1 MKHDLNDLT
10 ERLKFNREHNLS
22 FDSYDLI
29 EEVNEDIELYNSS
42 ALVTVWCDPKDNFVK
57 DYFVIN
63 TEKVGP
69 EEQAAINADK
79 IEFSKDKS
87 SDDIYIITLLEL
99 MDVLEYQSRIV

>member
-22 FDSYDLI
+22 FDSSDLI
-29 EEVNEDIELYNSS
+29 EEVNEDIELYSSS

-69 EEQAAINADK
+69 EEQAAIN
-79 IEFSKDKS
+79 
-87 SDDIYIITLLEL
+87 DIYIITLLEL